1 MAVLGSLEVD
11 GLGKV
16 ELLDNDT
23 GAEVEVVADDLDE
36 LIRVLLRGAVGID
49 IDGEGLGDTDGVGE
63 LDKSTAGEAGS
74 DEGLGDPAADV
85 GGGAVD
91 LGEVLAGEG
100 TTTVGTPA
108 TVGVDDN
115 LAASETGITLGTTND
130 EETRGLDLESV
141 RICTKDAFHKL
152 ENLRGRW
159 SCHQG
164 TWRGWSS

>member
-141 RICTKDAFHKL
+141 RICTKDAFH
-152 ENLRGRW
+152 N
-159 SCHQG
+159 
-164 TWRGWSS
+164 